1 MWASQ
6 GGGERLKCEAGGAR
20 VGGGTSHDAGRTQS
34 RARAGTRHAQA
45 DARVLVLLPPSAL
58 CTATRSAL
66 LFSSLTLPTP
76 CSPGP
81 PPLLGGPPC
90 RLPKLLTILR
100 RMDSPDKVGPPGRR
114 PSWTGA
120 LGATLG
126 RILGPGE
133 EHDDEDE
140 RTLADGA
147 SVASTTKG
155 LKGMMVVG
163 KKEGE

>member
-1 MWASQ
+1 M
-6 GGGERLKCEAGGAR
+6 
-20 VGGGTSHDAGRTQS
+20 
-34 RARAGTRHAQA
+34 
-45 DARVLVLLPPSAL
+45 
-58 CTATRSAL
+58 
-66 LFSSLTLPTP
+66 LFSFLTLPTGRP
-76 CSPGP
+76 TAAGRPA
-81 PPLLGGPPC
+81 C

-100 RMDSPDKVGPPGRR
+100 RMDSPDKVGLPGRR

-126 RILGPGE
+126 RILGPEE
-133 EHDDEDE
+133 EHEDEDE

-147 SVASTTKG
+147 SIASTTKG